1 MFSYISPD
9 KRVPQ
14 DHPLRRIRAIVD
26 RVLEQLS
33 PRFNKLY
40 ARAGRPSIAPEKLL
54 RALLLQLLYSV
65 RSERLL
71 MEQLDYNLLFRWFVG
86 LSMDDAV
93 WDASTFSK
101 NRERMLEGD
110 IAEAF
115 FQGVLGE
122 ARAGQLLSDEH
133 FTVDGTLLEAW
144 ASHKSFRPVDPVA
157 KDKNDQEPKPP
168 AARWDEN
175 NPTINYRG
183 EKRSNQTHCSTT
195 DPEAMLARK
204 GPGKEAKLSYHGH
217 LMTENRN
224 GLVVNTRVTTAYG
237 SAESHAGLLMA
248 EQLPGCGRVTL
259 GADKGYD
266 QREFVEEL
274 RQHGNYAACSPEPGS
289 PQKQAG
295 PAHDSTPRLPGKPE
309 EAETNRGSL
318 RVDEDGRVAAPATTS
333 RASSPC
339 LNRRF
344 LAWSFPSN
352 TSTAMRIRRDLQAN
366 NEHGVTGIVLIVESK
381 PHKNEQ

>member
-1 MFSYISPD
+1 MRGDDQQQDGMFSYISPN

-14 DHPLRRIRAIVD
+14 EHPLRRIRSIVD
-26 RVLEQLS
+26 RVLDQLS

-40 ARAGRPSIAPEKLL
+40 ARAGQPSIAPEKLL

-144 ASHKSFRPVDPVA
+144 ASHKSFRPVDPVG
-157 KDKNDQEPKPP
+157 KDNDQEPKPQ
-168 AARWDEN
+168 N
-175 NPTINYRG
+175 
-183 EKRSNQTHCSTT
+183 RS
-195 DPEAMLARK
+195 
-204 GPGKEAKLSYHGH
+204 
-217 LMTENRN
+217 
-224 GLVVNTRVTTAYG
+224 GLVVNTQVTTAYG
-237 SAESHAGLLMA
+237 SAECHAGLLMA

-266 QREFVEEL
+266 QREFGEE
-274 RQHGNYAACSPEPGS
+274 
-289 PQKQAG
+289 
-295 PAHDSTPRLPGKPE
+295 
-309 EAETNRGSL
+309 
-318 RVDEDGRVAAPATTS
+318 
-333 RASSPC
+333 
-339 LNRRF
+339 
-344 LAWSFPSN
+344 
-352 TSTAMRIRRDLQAN
+352 
-366 NEHGVTGIVLIVESK
+366 
-381 PHKNEQ
+381 

>member
-14 DHPLRRIRAIVD
+14 DHPLRPIRAIVD

-54 RALLLQLLYSV
+54 RTLLLQLLYSV

-71 MEQLDYNLLFRWFVG
+71 MEQLQYNLLFRWFVG

-101 NRERMLEGD
+101 NREGLLAGD

-115 FQGVLGE
+115 FQGVLRE
-122 ARAGQLLSDEH
+122 ARVGQLLSDEH

-144 ASHKSFRPVDPVA
+144 ASHKSFRPVDPA
-157 KDKNDQEPKPP
+157 ARDKNDKEPKPP

-175 NPTINYRG
+175 NPTVNYRG

-195 DPEAMLARK
+195 DPGAMLARK
-204 GPGKEAKLSYHGH
+204 GQGKEAKLSYHGH

-224 GLVVNTRVTTAYG
+224 GLVVNTRVTPAYG
-237 SAESHAGLLMA
+237 SAEPHAGLLMA

-266 QREFVEEL
+266 QREFIEEL
-274 RQHGNYAACSPEPGS
+274 RQMGI
-289 PQKQAG
+289 
-295 PAHDSTPRLPGKPE
+295 TPHVAQNQSGR
-309 EAETNRGSL
+309 RS
-318 RVDEDGRVAAPATTS
+318 RVDQRTTRHLGYKVSQRKRKRIEEVFGWMKTVGMLRQLRHRGLGRVGWVFTLAAATYNLV
-333 RASSPC
+333 R
-339 LNRRF
+339 
-344 LAWSFPSN
+344 
-352 TSTAMRIRRDLQAN
+352 MRTLMPKCA
-366 NEHGVTGIVLIVESK
+366 
-381 PHKNEQ
+381 

>member
-1 MFSYISPD
+1 
-9 KRVPQ
+9 
-14 DHPLRRIRAIVD
+14 
-26 RVLEQLS
+26 
-33 PRFNKLY
+33 
-40 ARAGRPSIAPEKLL
+40 
-54 RALLLQLLYSV
+54 
-65 RSERLL
+65 

-86 LSMDDAV
+86 LSMDDEV

-144 ASHKSFRPVDPVA
+144 ASQKSFRPVDAVG

-175 NPTINYRG
+175 NPTVNYRG
-183 EKRSNQTHCSTT
+183 EKRSNHTHCSST

-204 GPGKEAKLSYHGH
+204 GRGKEAKLSYHGH

-224 GLVVNTRVTTAYG
+224 GLVVNTCLTTAYG
-237 SAESHAGLLMA
+237 SAEPHAGLLMA
-248 EQLPGCGRVTL
+248 EPLPGRGRVTL

-266 QREFVEEL
+266 QREFIEEL
-274 RQHGNYAACSPEPGS
+274 RPMGITPHVAQNQRGRRSRVDQRTTRHSGYEISQRKRKRIEEVFGWMKTVGMLRQLRHRGAGASGLGVHFGGGNVQLSAHAHAQTEVCLKRAQQPEPPRFPVKS
-289 PQKQAG
+289 KQN
-295 PAHDSTPRLPGKPE
+295 PRPNALQNQQRREP
-309 EAETNRGSL
+309 NRVQSQFFSSL
-318 RVDEDGRVAAPATTS
+318 LDR
-333 RASSPC
+333 
-339 LNRRF
+339 
-344 LAWSFPSN
+344 
-352 TSTAMRIRRDLQAN
+352 
-366 NEHGVTGIVLIVESK
+366 
-381 PHKNEQ
+381 

>member
-1 MFSYISPD
+1 MRGDDQQQDGMFSYISPN

-14 DHPLRRIRAIVD
+14 EHPLRRIRSIVD
-26 RVLEQLS
+26 RVLDQLS

-144 ASHKSFRPVDPVA
+144 ASHKSFKPKGGAQRPPDDP
-157 KDKNDQEPKPP
+157 K
-168 AARWDEN
+168 
-175 NPTINYRG
+175 NPTVNFHG
-183 EKRSNQTHCSTT
+183 ETRRNDTHQSTT
-195 DPEAMLARK
+195 DADARLYK
-204 GPGKEAKLSYHGH
+204 KAVGREAKLGYLAH
-217 LMTENRN
+217 LLT
-224 GLVVNTRVTTAYG
+224 
-237 SAESHAGLLMA
+237 
-248 EQLPGCGRVTL
+248 
-259 GADKGYD
+259 
-266 QREFVEEL
+266 
-274 RQHGNYAACSPEPGS
+274 
-289 PQKQAG
+289 
-295 PAHDSTPRLPGKPE
+295 
-309 EAETNRGSL
+309 
-318 RVDEDGRVAAPATTS
+318 
-333 RASSPC
+333 
-339 LNRRF
+339 
-344 LAWSFPSN
+344 
-352 TSTAMRIRRDLQAN
+352 
-366 NEHGVTGIVLIVESK
+366 
-381 PHKNEQ
+381 

>member
-1 MFSYISPD
+1 MRGDDQQQDGMFSYISPD

-14 DHPLRRIRAIVD
+14 DHPLRRIRPIVD

-33 PRFNKLY
+33 PRFNQLY
-40 ARAGRPSIAPEKLL
+40 ARAGWPSIAPEKLL

-157 KDKNDQEPKPP
+157 KDKNDQEPNPP

-175 NPTINYRG
+175 NPTLNYRG

-224 GLVVNTRVTTAYG
+224 GLVVNTRLTTAHG
-237 SAESHAGLLMA
+237 SAECHAGMLMA

-274 RQHGNYAACSPEPGS
+274 R
-289 PQKQAG
+289 
-295 PAHDSTPRLPGKPE
+295 R
-309 EAETNRGSL
+309 
-318 RVDEDGRVAAPATTS
+318 
-333 RASSPC
+333 
-339 LNRRF
+339 
-344 LAWSFPSN
+344 
-352 TSTAMRIRRDLQAN
+352 M
-366 NEHGVTGIVLIVESK
+366 GVT
-381 PHKNEQ
+381 PHVAQNQGRRRSRLDQRTTRHPGYQVSQRKRKRIEEVFGWMKTVGLLRQLRHRGLERVGWVFTLAAATYNLVRMRTLMPKCA